1 MSVGEFGGYVRE
13 QIVLWADVGE
23 RVGIKPE

>member
-1 MSVGEFGGYVRE
+1 MTVGEFGGYV
-13 QIVLWADVGE
+13 QQQVVLWADVGK